1 MSKMIAGWKSLAD
14 AAPAASVRASV
25 KAPSWIRI
33 PHLLIR
39 CANGKRA
46 PPKCN
51 RLPATGSTRPRGR
64 GTPQPVADRLAQALG
79 RDRHDGDPGGTA
91 AVQLAQHREQVARR
105 LGKVAGR
112 AQVQHREGAGGW
124 ARAEGEQGV

>member
-1 MSKMIAGWKSLAD
+1 MSKIIAGWKSLAA
-14 AAPAASVRASV
+14 AAPAPRVSARVE
-25 KAPSWIRI
+25 APSWIRI

-51 RLPATGSTRPRGR
+51 RLPAAGSTRPRGC

-79 RDRHDGDPGGTA
+79 RDRHDGNPGSTA
-91 AVQLAQHREQVARR
+91 AIQLAQHHEQV
-105 LGKVAGR
+105 
-112 AQVQHREGAGGW
+112 
-124 ARAEGEQGV
+124 